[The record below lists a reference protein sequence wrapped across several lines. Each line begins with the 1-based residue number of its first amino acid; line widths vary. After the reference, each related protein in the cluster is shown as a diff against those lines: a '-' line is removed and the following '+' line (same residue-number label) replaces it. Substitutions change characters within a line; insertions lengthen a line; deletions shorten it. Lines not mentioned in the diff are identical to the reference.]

1 MKKKNLF
8 GIGTI
13 ICIVCLTVCCILN
26 CWSNNYLENT
36 DSESA
41 FFRWLFDVSG
51 SFGITF
57 IAFTSFAF
65 VMWVIGCFSKKD
77 DTTHQHYYK

>member
-1 MKKKNLF
+1 MKKRNYF

-13 ICIVCLTVCCILN
+13 ICIVCLTLCCIIN
-26 CWSNNYLENT
+26 CWSNNYLEKI

-57 IAFTSFAF
+57 IAFTSFAL
-65 VMWVIGCFSKKD
+65 VMWVIGLFDKHN
-77 DTTHQHYYK
+77 TTH